1 MAKKI
6 LRLPGMQEG
15 EEFELFWICSPKKN
29 EKGNWRLG
37 VFFLNSKKD
46 LEFVYLPLGILP
58 LLRMGYYYIDGDLS
72 KRKPKGNIFSSVT
85 ISSYV
90 KGKIIKAIDMGQEI
104 KYYLHSKKWIIDE
117 FIWKFSIKDIDYYV
131 PCIEI
136 IKAYYARSKEMTLA
150 IMDPNKPESYID
162 TITHLIDK
170 SIQLQLTSE
179 WPHALLKDDDIRHL
193 VWVSKNQVALK
204 GWKSINKNIQLRKT
218 NDIEIKEAIILQ
230 AEPPLDGT
238 HTWSFRGLKLKNG
251 ILIMEITGIS
261 GLDHPFDNIDYASPL
276 YYQSNSR
283 GENNV
288 QSGKGAKNTI
298 TAIIDNEDGSKP
310 GEEPLIYSI
319 PMCSIEYS
327 KAVAVKR
334 HTSKRKSL
342 SNSENIEKS
351 QNARSNETESDMISV
366 NAGRPRDF
374 GENRGIEFTC
384 LNIVPTTRHESLN
397 HFLSAINI
405 ITQKPV
411 FATLLNKG
419 ITNLP
424 TGAASTDEYGQTRE
438 CAVIIGQLP
447 SGMRFCVL
455 EVNKKGVSTLLVY
468 PKEEADLED
477 IIIFALDKLAE
488 KGHWN
493 IELMRSR
500 SDFNFDRFNHFG
512 DHPYKGVA
520 KRINKRLI
528 VQALT

>member
-1 MAKKI
+1 LTKKI

-29 EKGNWRLG
+29 VKGNWRL
-37 VFFLNSKKD
+37 VAYFLNSKKD
-46 LEFVYLPLGILP
+46 IEVVCFPLGILP

-90 KGKIIKAIDMGQEI
+90 KGKIIKAIDMGKEI
-104 KYYLHSKKWIIDE
+104 KYYLHSEKWIIDE

-162 TITHLIDK
+162 TITHLTDK
-170 SIQLQLTSE
+170 SIKLQLSSE
-179 WPHALLKDDDIRHL
+179 WPYALLKDDDIRHL
-193 VWVSKNQVALK
+193 IWVSKNQVALK

-218 NDIEIKEAIILQ
+218 NDTEIEEAIILQ

-238 HTWSFRGLKLKNG
+238 HIWSFRGLKFEKG
-251 ILIMEITGIS
+251 ILIMEINGIN
-261 GLDHPFDNIDYASPL
+261 GLEHPFDTIDYESPL
-276 YYQSNSR
+276 YYQSNSK
-283 GENNV
+283 GDNNV
-288 QSGKGAKNTI
+288 HPGESSKNTI
-298 TAIIDNEDGSKP
+298 TAVIDNEDGSKL

-327 KAVAVKR
+327 KPVAVKR
-334 HTSKRKSL
+334 HTSKRASL
-342 SNSENIEKS
+342 SNNEKIEKS
-351 QNARSNETESDMISV
+351 HNTRSKETESDMISV
-366 NAGRPRDF
+366 NADRPRDF
-374 GENRGIEFTC
+374 GENRGIEFTR
-384 LNIVPTTRHESLN
+384 LKIVPTTRHESLIQ
-397 HFLSAINI
+397 FLSAINK
-405 ITQKPV
+405 ITQEPV
-411 FATLLNKG
+411 SATLLNKG
-419 ITNLP
+419 VTKLP
-424 TGAASTDEYGQTRE
+424 STGDASFDEYDRLRE

-455 EVNKKGVSTLLVY
+455 EVNKKDVSTLLVY

-477 IIIFALDKLAE
+477 IIIFVLNKLAQN
-488 KGHWN
+488 GHWS
-493 IELMRSR
+493 IKQMRSR
-500 SDFNFDRFNHFG
+500 SDFNFDRFNHYG

-520 KRINKRLI
+520 ERINKRLS
-528 VQALT
+528 V